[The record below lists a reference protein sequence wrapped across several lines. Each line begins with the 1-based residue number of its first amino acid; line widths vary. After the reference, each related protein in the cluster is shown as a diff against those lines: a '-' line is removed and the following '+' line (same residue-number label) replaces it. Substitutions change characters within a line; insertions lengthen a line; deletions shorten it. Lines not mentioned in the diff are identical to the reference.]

1 MESTQTVATPPE
13 AAPAVPAAPTSP
25 TAHPFVLTDRA
36 SAQVKEVIKAQGFEG
51 YFLSVRVVPSG
62 CSGFGYDLNLIKES
76 KPNDVLWEQE
86 GVKIATDAL
95 SARYLQGTEVDYV
108 TSLQGAGFKFA
119 NPNAKSS
126 CGCGQ
131 SFST

>member
-1 MESTQTVATPPE
+1 METAQTHP
-13 AAPAVPAAPTSP
+13 APAPQNAPDTSV
-25 TAHPFVLTDRA
+25 VLKLTERA
-36 SAQVKEVIKAQGFEG
+36 VTQVKDVIKAQGFEG
-51 YFLSVRVVPSG
+51 YYLSVRVTPSG
-62 CSGFGYDLNLIKES
+62 CSGFGYDLNLIKEL
-76 KPNDVLWEQE
+76 KPNDLQWEQD

-95 SARYLQGTEVDYV
+95 SAKYLQGTEVDYV
-108 TSLQGAGFKFA
+108 TSIQGSGFKFA

>member
-1 MESTQTVATPPE
+1 MESTQTTAAAPE
-13 AAPAVPAAPTSP
+13 ATTTPAAE
-25 TAHPFVLTDRA
+25 HPFLLTARA
-36 SAQVKEVIKAQGFEG
+36 TAQVKEVIKAQGFEG
-51 YFLSVRVVPSG
+51 YYLSVRVVPSG
-62 CSGFGYDLNLIKES
+62 CSGFGYDLNLIKET

-95 SARYLQGTEVDYV
+95 SAKYLQGTEVDYV
-108 TSLQGAGFKFA
+108 TSLQGAGFKFT